1 MEKEEEDIFP
11 DPTSAPTLA
20 YDSEVMGDVGRDGTV
35 PVDQAGRVTVPAL
48 VLTGGADYPWMID
61 VGRRLA
67 DAMPNGRHR
76 VLKDARIN
84 STVEQPRVDCRF
96 VQHGLLWPGY
106 RTSVVTTIR

>member
-11 DPTSAPTLA
+11 DPMSAPTLA
-20 YDSEVMGDVGRDGTV
+20 YDSEVMGDIGRDGTV
-35 PVDQAGRVTVPAL
+35 PVDQARRVMVPAL

-76 VLKDARIN
+76 VLKDQEHVV
-84 STVEQPRVDCRF
+84 SPEVLVPVLEGFFSDS
-96 VQHGLLWPGY
+96 PG
-106 RTSVVTTIR
+106 RESNPTAKPL

>member
-11 DPTSAPTLA
+11 DPMSAPTLA
-20 YDSEVMGDVGRDGTV
+20 YDSEVMGDIGRDGTV
-35 PVDQAGRVTVPAL
+35 PVDQARRVTVPAL

-76 VLKDARIN
+76 VLEDLEHVV
-84 STVEQPRVDCRF
+84 SPEVLVPVLEGFFSDS
-96 VQHGLLWPGY
+96 PG
-106 RTSVVTTIR
+106 RESEPTAKPL

>member
-48 VLTGGADYPWMID
+48 VLTGGTDYPWMID

-76 VLKDARIN
+76 VLKGARTN
-84 STVEQPRVDCRF
+84 STVE
-96 VQHGLLWPGY
+96 
-106 RTSVVTTIR
+106 